1 MDGDSV
7 SDLTTTPPGQTA
19 MNWRGAVP
27 RGAFLRVDEVA
38 KAFGPTLA
46 LRSCTL
52 DVSPGEVHAVIGENG
67 SGKSTLVKIL
77 SGIHAPDR
85 GRIHVDERALSG
97 FAGPRQATAEGIVTV
112 FQEILLAGR
121 QSVLENIWMGSEGLF
136 RSTGSARFKRVRAR
150 EVLGS
155 LLEEAPALDVPARAL
170 SLSLQQVCVI
180 ARALVRTPRLLILDE
195 ATSTLDVATRERL
208 FGLLRQMTSAGAGVI
223 FISHR
228 MDEVEQL
235 ADRVTVLRSGESV
248 ATLPRAD
255 ISPARL
261 VRLMTGGDHLVTDQE
276 SGGRPASAPRGE
288 ALLRTAGLRLRPSGK
303 PIDVAFRAGELVG
316 LAGLEGHGQD
326 VFLRALRGE
335 PVAAGRV
342 LRERSGSPIVLG
354 SPRQAA
360 RAGVAYVPRDRR
372 SESLFSTLST
382 LENFG
387 VATLDHD
394 VRLGLLRHRLTER
407 RLSGYVDQLRIRM
420 GSPRGAI
427 ATLSG
432 GNQQKVVIARWL
444 AARPDILLLNDPTRG
459 VDLGAKRDIY
469 TLLRS
474 LTEQGVTV
482 IMLSTEVDELIELMD
497 RVLVFRE
504 RELFADMAHDQ
515 LSRSALISAFF
526 GYAGGQAVRE

>member
-1 MDGDSV
+1 M
-7 SDLTTTPPGQTA
+7 PPGQTDVTSRDTA
-19 MNWRGAVP
+19 PGPKLV
-27 RGAFLRVDEVA
+27 RVEGVA
-38 KAFGPTLA
+38 KAFGATVA

-52 DVSPGEVHAVIGENG
+52 DVAPGEVHAVIGENG

-77 SGIHAPDR
+77 SGVHAPDR
-85 GRIHVDERALSG
+85 GQIHIDEQAIPG
-97 FAGPRQATAEGIVTV
+97 FSTPRQAAATGIVTV

-121 QSVLENIWMGSEGLF
+121 QSVLENIWMGTDGLF
-136 RSTGSARFKRVRAR
+136 RGTTSADFKRDRAA
-150 EVLGS
+150 EVLGR
-155 LLEEAPALDVPARAL
+155 LARRGPCRSMRRCARWP
-170 SLSLQQVCVI
+170 SASQQVCVI
-180 ARALVRTPRLLILDE
+180 ARALVRSPRLLILDE

-208 FGLLRQMTSAGAGVI
+208 FAVLREMTSGGAGVI

-248 ATLPRAD
+248 ETLPRGHV
-255 ISPARL
+255 SPARL
-261 VRLMTGGDHLVTDQE
+261 VRLMTGGEHLVTDRE
-276 SGGRPASAPRGE
+276 AGGGPASPARAE
-288 ALLRTAGLRLRPSGK
+288 VRLRTAGLRLRPSGK
-303 PIDVAFRAGELVG
+303 PIDVGFRAGELVG

-335 PVAAGRV
+335 QAAEGRV

-354 SPRQAA
+354 SPSHAA

-372 SESLFSTLST
+372 SESLFATLST
-382 LENFG
+382 RENFG
-387 VATLDHD
+387 VATLDRD
-394 VRLGLLRHRLTER
+394 VRLGLLRHRLTGR
-407 RLSGYVDQLRIRM
+407 RLSGYVEQLRIRL
-420 GSPRGAI
+420 GSPRAPV

-469 TLLRS
+469 ALLRN
-474 LTEQGVTV
+474 LAKEGVTV

-504 RELFADMAHDQ
+504 GELFAELTHAQ
-515 LSRSALISAFF
+515 LSRSALVSAFF
-526 GYAGGQAVRE
+526 GYDDGQAVSK

>member
-1 MDGDSV
+1 M
-7 SDLTTTPPGQTA
+7 PPGQTDVTSRDTA
-19 MNWRGAVP
+19 PGPKLV
-27 RGAFLRVDEVA
+27 RVEGVA
-38 KAFGPTLA
+38 KAFGATVA

-52 DVSPGEVHAVIGENG
+52 DVEPGEVHAVIGENG

-77 SGIHAPDR
+77 SGVHAADR
-85 GRIHVDERALSG
+85 GQIHIDEQAIPG
-97 FAGPRQATAEGIVTV
+97 FSTPRQAAATGIVTV

-121 QSVLENIWMGSEGLF
+121 QSVLENIWMGTDGLF
-136 RSTGSARFKRVRAR
+136 RGTTSAHFKRDRAA

-155 LLEEAPALDVPARAL
+155 LLEEVPPLDAPVRAL
-170 SLSLQQVCVI
+170 ALSLQQVCVI
-180 ARALVRTPRLLILDE
+180 ARALVRSPRLLILDE

-208 FGLLRQMTSAGAGVI
+208 FALLREMTSRGAGVI

-248 ATLPRAD
+248 ETLPRGHV
-255 ISPARL
+255 SPARL
-261 VRLMTGGDHLVTDQE
+261 VRLMTGGEHLVTDRE
-276 SGGRPASAPRGE
+276 AGGGPASPARAE
-288 ALLRTAGLRLRPSGK
+288 VRLRTAGLRLRPSGK
-303 PIDVAFRAGELVG
+303 PIDIGFRAGELAG

-335 PVAAGRV
+335 QAPEGRV

-354 SPRQAA
+354 SPSHAA

-372 SESLFSTLST
+372 SESLFATLST
-382 LENFG
+382 RENFG
-387 VATLDHD
+387 VATLDRD
-394 VRLGLLRHRLTER
+394 VRLGLLRHRLTGR
-407 RLSGYVDQLRIRM
+407 RLSGYVEQLRIRL
-420 GSPRGAI
+420 GSPRAPV

-469 TLLRS
+469 ALLRN
-474 LTEQGVTV
+474 LAKEGVTV

-504 RELFADMAHDQ
+504 GELFAELTQAQ
-515 LSRSALISAFF
+515 LSRSALVSAFF
-526 GYAGGQAVRE
+526 GYDDGRAVPK